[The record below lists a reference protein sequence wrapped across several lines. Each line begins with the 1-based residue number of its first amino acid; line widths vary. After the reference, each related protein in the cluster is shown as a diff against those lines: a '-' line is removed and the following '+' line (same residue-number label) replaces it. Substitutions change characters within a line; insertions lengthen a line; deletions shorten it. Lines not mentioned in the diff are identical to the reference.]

1 MNKIKINI
9 TIDDEI
15 YNWLNKQRG
24 MVPLSTFINFILS
37 ERKEAEDFIGN
48 YGKDLGSLKTFIQ
61 TILAKVKGGD
71 RFLEMLSKESLKDFQ
86 D

>member
-9 TIDDEI
+9 TIDEEI

-24 MVPLSTFINFILS
+24 MVPLSTFINYMLS
-37 ERKEAEDFIGN
+37 ERKEAEEFIVN
-48 YGKDLGSLKTFIQ
+48 YEKDSGSIKTFIQ
-61 TILAKVKGGD
+61 TVLAKVKGGD
-71 RFLEMLSKESLKDFQ
+71 RILEILSNDYLKDFQ